1 MAHFK
6 KIPALFFCLALTGSC
21 AGGPAAFAATDQ
33 FPLDTRALDAVL
45 VDKSTGKTIDAGR
58 VPLRGRAGTPE
69 GCQHGM
75 QGNGRGK
82 SEEGTDR
89 RLGLLL
95 LHRHSQKRL
104 HHQGQRTFL
113 TELIQKNLS
122 SPQRKSP
129 SFKASRR

>member
-58 VPLRGRAGTPE
+58 VPYAGGPGHRRDASMECREMAAEKAKKERIADWDYYCCTVTA
-69 GCQHGM
+69 
-75 QGNGRGK
+75 K
-82 SEEGTDR
+82 SDCTT
-89 RLGLLL
+89 
-95 LHRHSQKRL
+95 KVK
-104 HHQGQRTFL
+104 
-113 TELIQKNLS
+113 EL
-122 SPQRKSP
+122 
-129 SFKASRR
+129 F